1 VNDSPEITRDA
12 ESTVS
17 ASPNALPELSATAD
31 NNPDNPPWGILAA
44 LITWFVSI
52 AMLAIV
58 PNVCVL
64 PYLAY
69 RYAGTQPTR
78 DLLLKDQTF
87 VFLFVIGWLPAH
99 LLTLALVWAI
109 GTRLGKRSFKQVFGW
124 SWSPNFGLWRSSA
137 LAITLFVVTLV
148 LIGVFGGP
156 RTDLDRILESSRA
169 TAVTLAIIAV
179 VTAPLVEELI
189 YRGLLY
195 SALQRFMA
203 LVAAVVGTRVFR
215 YDINSSLQSIIGKTS
230 AVVIVASM
238 FAGLHVVQY
247 WPNVGA
253 ISSITLLSAVLT
265 LTRARTGRLLPCFVV
280 HLVFNGVQSIII
292 IIEPYLRTLLEHW
305 RHEPVNGFILH
316 ISHLLS

>member
-1 VNDSPEITRDA
+1 VP
-12 ESTVS
+12 

-64 PYLAY
+64 PYVAY

-87 VFLFVIGWLPAH
+87 VFLFVVAWLPAH

-124 SWSPNFGLWRSSA
+124 SWSPNLGLWRSSA
-137 LAITLFVVTLV
+137 LAITLFMVTLV
-148 LIGVFGGP
+148 LVGLFGGP

-195 SALQRFMA
+195 SAFRK
-203 LVAAVVGTRVFR
+203 VVGQWPA
-215 YDINSSLQSIIGKTS
+215 I
-230 AVVIVASM
+230 VIVASM

-253 ISSITLLSAVLT
+253 ISSITLLSVVLT
-265 LTRARTGRLLPCFVV
+265 VTRARTGRLLPCFVV

-305 RHEPVNGFILH
+305 RHEPVNSFILH